1 MAAGLEAA
9 ALDLNLRTQTMTEIY
24 QIRIKGHLDPDWA
37 AEFDGLTL
45 SHLEDGTTLLQGTV
59 ADQAALHGIL
69 TRIRDLGLPL
79 ITVHKSE
86 P

>member
-1 MAAGLEAA
+1 MAVGFEAA
-9 ALDLNLRTQTMTEIY
+9 VNNFSLRKVTMTELY

-37 AEFDGLTL
+37 DEFDGLTL

-69 TRIRDLGLPL
+69 ARIRDLGLPL
-79 ITVHKSE
+79 LTVHKSE